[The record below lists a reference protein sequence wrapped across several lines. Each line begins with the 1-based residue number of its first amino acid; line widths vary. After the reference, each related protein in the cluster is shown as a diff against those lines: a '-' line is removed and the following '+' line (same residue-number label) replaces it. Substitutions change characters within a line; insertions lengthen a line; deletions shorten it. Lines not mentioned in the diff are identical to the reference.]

1 MDPGTDHELS
11 ENESEVDDETE
22 SSSSD
27 SASDD
32 EESETDDTN
41 ESGQKD
47 DKCKTNDEGEKNNI
61 STDHSKQKMSSSDSE
76 SSDSDDPGKSCPI
89 CLIRFKKDKPVAIP
103 DGGCSHVFCVDCLRE
118 WSKNVATCPIDRSKF
133 RSIIVKESP
142 GGKEIKREKV
152 QRNAAQNDAPEDVP
166 EFDELWLCEN
176 CGSGTREDYLLLCD
190 GCDLA
195 YHYDTC
201 LTPPLSSVPR
211 GRWYCPTCTSAGLGG
226 RRRRNVRQEEHQ
238 QENENTDEDTSEIR
252 PQGRQRRNII
262 SSDSEEDVLPTTSHE
277 AVAIVIQPYI
287 VPRTIQTERVRR
299 VVARRRGGGVLPKKP
314 LSPYFLFLQDER
326 SKAKEDL
333 ISMNLP
339 CNMVDVTKEVAR
351 RWSEARETTKAEY
364 ERRYRIART
373 EYDQAME
380 SIPIAD
386 RVAKPKKRV
395 KKKTKKKSTVR
406 RKKKSTSTSKTST
419 GRRKTT
425 RRKRKGKIRVKGTKR
440 KGYKRKTTSSGGN
453 SNHGNSVE
461 KVDTDRSLPGEG
473 LSLFGNPD
481 DLDYFEDDNEEPLF
495 ARSFDKPV
503 AVIKPFNTLSSK
515 GEEPVATTS
524 DNLLG
529 DIIAGQKDLLKS
541 NKQKVTKIGEIYSKG
556 ANVDEPKLIST
567 TISRS
572 AHQDKT
578 VKKSNDP
585 TKIKNSAK
593 FMDRFLAKNRNAAAG
608 TKPDLETS
616 DNQAS
621 SNIKSEHRK
630 REINDSYKKEIKR
643 PKLDSDKDK
652 SLGDIVSDIID
663 NIMDSPNKDCLSTK
677 QEKNYK
683 ESDRHKKEKSNSS
696 TNQSRNDATK
706 HPPLSNQQLSPCKQI
721 PSKHSHLNINNSTN
735 EELTHAKR
743 STLPNEQ
750 KSSETVSGIFRN
762 FGNILEESSKQNS
775 DLQKPKFYQPSYL
788 PSSGKNVPNNIPKAG
803 ISSSGMYKDKL
814 ERQTVISQQVSS
826 NNYHRD
832 ELGA

>member
-1 MDPGTDHELS
+1 MDPGRGHELS

-47 DKCKTNDEGEKNNI
+47 DECKRNDEGEKNNI

-133 RSIIVKESP
+133 RSIIIKESP

-211 GRWYCPTCTSAGLGG
+211 GRWYCPTCTLAGLGG
-226 RRRRNVRQEEHQ
+226 RQRRNVRHEEHQ

-364 ERRYRIART
+364 ERRYRIAKT

-406 RKKKSTSTSKTST
+406 RKKKSTSSSKTST

-425 RRKRKGKIRVKGTKR
+425 RRKRKSKIKVKGTKR
-440 KGYKRKTTSSGGN
+440 RGYKRKTASSVGN
-453 SNHGNSVE
+453 SNHGSSVE
-461 KVDTDRSLPGEG
+461 KVDSERSLPGEG

-495 ARSFDKPV
+495 ARPFDKPV

-541 NKQKVTKIGEIYSKG
+541 NKQKVTKMGEIYSKG
-556 ANVDEPKLIST
+556 TNVDEPKLIST

-593 FMDRFLAKNRNAAAG
+593 FMDRFLAKNRNAAVG
-608 TKPDLETS
+608 KKPDMETS

-621 SNIKSEHRK
+621 SIIKNEHRK
-630 REINDSYKKEIKR
+630 REITDSYKKEIKR
-643 PKLDSDKDK
+643 PKLDGDKDK

-663 NIMDSPNKDCLSTK
+663 NIMDSPNKDCVSTK

-683 ESDRHKKEKSNSS
+683 ESDRHKKGNSNSS
-696 TNQSRNDATK
+696 TNQSTNDASK
-706 HPPLSNQQLSPCKQI
+706 NPPSSNQQLSLCKHI

-735 EELTHAKR
+735 EELIHAKR

-750 KSSETVSGIFRN
+750 KSSETASGIFRS

-788 PSSGKNVPNNIPKAG
+788 PSTGKNVPNNIPKAG

-814 ERQTVISQQVSS
+814 ERQTVISQQVS
-826 NNYHRD
+826 
-832 ELGA
+832 

>member
-41 ESGQKD
+41 ELGQKD
-47 DKCKTNDEGEKNNI
+47 DECKRNDGDEKNNI
-61 STDHSKQKMSSSDSE
+61 STHHSKQKMSSSDSE

-89 CLIRFKKDKPVAIP
+89 CLIRFKKDKPIAIP

-142 GGKEIKREKV
+142 SGKEIKREKV
-152 QRNAAQNDAPEDVP
+152 QRNVGQNDAPEDVP

-211 GRWYCPTCTSAGLGG
+211 GRWYCPTCTLAGLGG
-226 RRRRNVRQEEHQ
+226 RRRRNVRHEEHQ

-262 SSDSEEDVLPTTSHE
+262 SSDSEEDILPTTLHE
-277 AVAIVIQPYI
+277 AVSVVILPHI

-326 SKAKEDL
+326 SNAKEDL
-333 ISMNLP
+333 IAMNLP

-373 EYDQAME
+373 AYDQAME

-386 RVAKPKKRV
+386 RVTKPKKRV

-419 GRRKTT
+419 GRRKAT
-425 RRKRKGKIRVKGTKR
+425 RRKRKGKIRVKGAKR
-440 KGYKRKTTSSGGN
+440 KGSKRKPTTSGGK
-453 SNHGNSVE
+453 SSHGSSVE
-461 KVDTDRSLPGEG
+461 KVDSERSLPGEG

-481 DLDYFEDDNEEPLF
+481 GLDYFEDDSEEPLF
-495 ARSFDKPV
+495 ARPFDKPV

-515 GEEPVATTS
+515 VDEPVATTS

-529 DIIAGQKDLLKS
+529 DIMAGQKDLLKS

-556 ANVDEPKLIST
+556 ANIDEPKLIST

-578 VKKSNDP
+578 AKKSNDP
-585 TKIKNSAK
+585 TKIKSSAK
-593 FMDRFLAKNRNAAAG
+593 FMDRFLAKNRNAVVG
-608 TKPDLETS
+608 EKPDLKTYE
-616 DNQAS
+616 NQVS
-621 SNIKSEHRK
+621 SNIKSEDRK
-630 REINDSYKKEIKR
+630 REVNDSYKREIKR
-643 PKLDSDKDK
+643 PKLDGDKDK

-663 NIMDSPNKDCLSTK
+663 NIMDSPNKDSASSK
-677 QEKNYK
+677 QEKDYK

-696 TNQSRNDATK
+696 TNESRNEASK
-706 HPPLSNQQLSPCKQI
+706 NSPSSNQPLSLCKHA
-721 PSKHSHLNINNSTN
+721 PSKHSPLSINSSSNK
-735 EELTHAKR
+735 ELTHAER
-743 STLPNEQ
+743 STLPNER
-750 KSSETVSGIFRN
+750 KNCETDSGIFRN
-762 FGNILEESSKQNS
+762 FGNILESSKQNS

-803 ISSSGMYKDKL
+803 VSASGMYKDKL
-814 ERQTVISQQVSS
+814 ERQTVISQQVRL
-826 NNYHRD
+826 NNYR
-832 ELGA
+832 